1 MKAIW
6 RGHVIAESDKTINIE
21 GNEYFPPESINSE
34 YFRKS
39 DFHTVYPWKGVAAY
53 YDIIINGDTNESA
66 AWYYPDTKPA
76 AIELNKSIYKL
87 KMKKEWKTSEI
98 TKKNIDLFNA
108 LNIVYL
114 N

>member
-39 DFHTVYPWKGVAAY
+39 DFHTICPWKGVATY
-53 YDIIINGDTNESA
+53 YDIKVNGDINENA
-66 AWYYPDTKPA
+66 AWYYPDPKPA
-76 AIELNKSIYKL
+76 AR
-87 KMKKEWKTSEI
+87 EI
-98 TKKNIDLFNA
+98 TNYVAFWRG
-108 LNIVYL
+108 VEVT
-114 N
+114 